1 MKHYIV
7 GFFFIIFIC
16 YYFIGIFQ
24 EKTWFEDTYI
34 SVKQELITEEENQ
47 NNNQDN
53 WDINAQEAKIIKNE
67 KSHDLRVDFYSQSPF
82 WKWWP
87 VFEDTCEEASVL
99 LALNYVRDDYMNKI
113 QFRDELLKIVDWEN
127 KVFWD
132 FKDTN
137 VDETAQ
143 ILENFYNFT
152 DYEIKENPSIEEMKT
167 EISQWN
173 IIIAPVYGIWLNPNY
188 GWIWPD
194 YHFLVI
200 KWYTDNSFISHDVGT
215 ARWENYI
222 YNQETL
228 YNRIHDYH
236 PENIELGEKKII
248 ILKKS
253 N

>member
-1 MKHYIV
+1 MKHIIV
-7 GFFFIIFIC
+7 GLLFIITIS
-16 YYFIGIFQ
+16 YYAVTKFQ
-24 EKTWFEDTYI
+24 EQNWFENSYNTA
-34 SVKQELITEEENQ
+34 KHELLHQKDKTIINNVEEE
-47 NNNQDN
+47 
-53 WDINAQEAKIIKNE
+53 KIIETLVQTKDAV
-67 KSHDLRVDFYSQSPF
+67 DLSVDFYPQSPF

-87 VFEDTCEEASVL
+87 IFEDACEEASVL
-99 LALNYVRDDYMNKI
+99 LALNYVRDDYMNRI

-127 KVFWD
+127 KVFWY

-143 ILENFYNFT
+143 ILENFYNFSN
-152 DYEIKENPSIEEMKT
+152 YEIKENPSIEEMKN

-173 IIIAPVYGIWLNPNY
+173 IIIAPIYGIWLNPNY
-188 GWIWPD
+188 WWVWPD

-200 KWYTDNSFISHDVGT
+200 KWYTKNSFITHDVGT
-215 ARWENYI
+215 AKWESYI
-222 YNQETL
+222 YNQNTL